1 MRKLVTLVSLLMLL
15 SLSAMAQTLTPI
27 TQLKQTN
34 PDSLANWFNAT
45 PLAPYFSN
53 NYGDTVTVIGQV
65 IWAADQSFD
74 VLTGGSQSRALIYI
88 ADTARV
94 NGNKLPDFG
103 AIQVFDQVGAAGN
116 RDSSLFNV
124 PRGEVIKLTARI
136 RSAFGSPLGYHHTV
150 ELDKINFTSLDL
162 DDPLPNP
169 IPLPDTLEIP
179 LDSLFKPDGN
189 MNMLAEK
196 YDGAIVRITG
206 PLTAV
211 VPSQVI
217 GSNGRYPEWYVT
229 KPLAT
234 SLTGVLALPI
244 GDNSKFFR
252 SDAGG
257 AGGVANPDPLPPNGA
272 IITSITGVLSKVRS
286 NGALVVDTWDPPPS
300 GARGRTWR
308 LHPFRSSDIV
318 LAPSLPPVIASSVR
332 NLAVPTPNTP
342 VNVITTV
349 AMPNPSDSVV
359 SVQVFYN
366 TTTTL
371 PDRTFGGPYTQINAT
386 KSTTN
391 DSVWTA
397 DIPGFPLGTFVNYF
411 VKATGSNGLSVLDRD
426 TSQAKNF
433 YRVANSLGIFDVQF
447 SPYDNPATSNI
458 VSPLLNQ
465 TVTVRGTVTADSL
478 DNLNELPTNA
488 PIAIH
493 IQDGKGVFSGVRV
506 VLNSYTTPAGQIVR
520 NDSVEV
526 TGVVRESFN
535 YTQIDARQ
543 AVNGSITKIGTAT
556 TPITPLVLTTDTL
569 RVRSERFEGMLVQ
582 VNNVEVT
589 RIGLAGQEF
598 AIRQQNATTT
608 DDYLVDD
615 LSGWA
620 FRGGGTSTPVN
631 SNADTVRVGDRF
643 SALRGIH
650 FFSFSQYKLTPRR
663 TGDFEGYLF
672 TNEPVN
678 PTPKQF
684 TLAQNYPNPFNPITM
699 IRYELPERADVT
711 LKVYDVLGREVA
723 TLVNATQGQGS
734 YQVPFNASNLATG
747 IYFYRLK
754 AGSFMQTK
762 KMLLVK

>member
-1 MRKLVTLVSLLMLL
+1 
-15 SLSAMAQTLTPI
+15 MAQSLTPV

-34 PDSLANWFNAT
+34 PDSLARWFNAT
-45 PLAPYFSN
+45 PLAPFFSN

-65 IWAADQSFD
+65 IWSADQSFD
-74 VLTGGSQSRALIYI
+74 VLTSGDASRALIYI

-94 NGNKLPDFG
+94 NGNKLPNFG

-136 RSAFGSPLGYHHTV
+136 RSAFGSPPGYHHTI

-179 LDSLFKPDGN
+179 LDSLFKADGN

-206 PLTAV
+206 PMTAV

-217 GSNGRYPEWYVT
+217 GSNGRYAEWYVT
-229 KPLAT
+229 KPFPT
-234 SLTGVLALPI
+234 SPTGVLALPI

-252 SDAGG
+252 GTAG
-257 AGGVANPDPLPPNGA
+257 GGVANPDPIPPNGA
-272 IITSITGVLSKVRS
+272 IVQSITGILSKVRS
-286 NGALVVDTWDPPPS
+286 SGALVVDTWDPPPS

-308 LHPFRSSDIV
+308 LHPFRATDIV
-318 LAPSLPPVIASSVR
+318 LAPSLPPVIASVVR
-332 NLAVPTPNTP
+332 NLAVPPPNTA
-342 VNVITTV
+342 VTITTTV
-349 AMPNPSDSVV
+349 SMPNASDSVAA
-359 SVQVFYN
+359 VQVFYN

-371 PDRTFGGPYTQINAT
+371 PDRNFGGPYTTVNAT
-386 KSTTN
+386 RSTTN
-391 DSVWTA
+391 DSVWA
-397 DIPGFPLGTFVNYF
+397 AIIPGFPEGTFVNYF
-411 VKATGSNGLSVLDRD
+411 VKAIGSNNLSVLDRD
-426 TSQAKNF
+426 TAQAKNF
-433 YRVANSLGIFDVQF
+433 FRFANSMGIFDVQF
-447 SPYDNPATSNI
+447 SPYDNPVTSNI
-458 VSPLLNQ
+458 VSPLLDQ

-478 DNLNELPTNA
+478 DNLNEPPNNA

-493 IQDGKGVFSGVRV
+493 IQDGRGVFSGVRV
-506 VLNSYTTPAGQIVR
+506 VLNGYTTPAGQIVR

-526 TGVVRESFN
+526 TGIVRESFS

-543 AVNGSITKIGTAT
+543 SAGGSITKIGTAT

-589 RIGLAGQEF
+589 RARLAGQEF

-615 LSGWA
+615 LSGWD
-620 FRGGGTSTPVN
+620 FRGGGTAVPVN
-631 SNADTVRVGDRF
+631 PDADTVRVGDRF
-643 SALRGIH
+643 AALRGIH
-650 FFSFSQYKLTPRR
+650 FFSFGQYKLTPRR
-663 TGDFEGYLF
+663 TGDYEGYLF
-672 TNEPVN
+672 TNEKVN
-678 PTPKQF
+678 PTPRQF
-684 TLAQNYPNPFNPITM
+684 SLAQNYPNPFNPITM

-723 TLVNATQGQGS
+723 TLVNAAQGQGS
-734 YQVPFNASNLATG
+734 YQVPFNASNLASG